1 MRSYTSSRRPF
12 ILIAFI
18 IATIYV
24 VARRRIRV
32 LASQPV
38 ICGLAYGVIA
48 YLVMNYAVLP
58 LSNARPGGPFVLPV
72 FINEEDPGTPS
83 RCCLREAAVGEARAL
98 ILWRV

>member
-12 ILIAFI
+12 ILVAFI

-48 YLVMNYAVLP
+48 YLVMNYAGFP
-58 LSNARPGGPFVLPV
+58 SRMPRPGGPFVLPV
-72 FINEEDPGTPS
+72 FIHGVAIHAFGGGLPS
-83 RCCLREAAVGEARAL
+83 AWFAARAA
-98 ILWRV
+98 R

>member
-72 FINEEDPGTPS
+72 FINGVAIHAFGGLPS
-83 RCCLREAAVGEARAL
+83 AWFAARAA
-98 ILWRV
+98 R

>member
-12 ILIAFI
+12 ILVAFI

-48 YLVMNYAVLP
+48 YLVMNYAGFPSRMPDL
-58 LSNARPGGPFVLPV
+58 PFVLPV
-72 FINEEDPGTPS
+72 FIHGVAIHAFGGGLPS
-83 RCCLREAAVGEARAL
+83 AWFAARAA
-98 ILWRV
+98 R